1 MLALFDPLQLDHEPG
16 FFLSNGSRRPN
27 PEIAERAK
35 VLKESVL
42 KHGHELKSP
51 GSHGMGPIA
60 LVHSPDYLH
69 FLKNIFKR
77 W

>member
-27 PEIAERAK
+27 PEIAERAN
-35 VLKESVL
+35 VLKESLL

-51 GSHGMGPIA
+51 GSHEWDRLP
-60 LVHSPDYLH
+60 
-69 FLKNIFKR
+69 
-77 W
+77 